1 MKRRKK
7 RRLSSATSKADRRA
21 TPGRAAFIGKVIT
34 GRESGPGHYREIVT
48 PEGRALLADRSAH
61 SSRERGTDLGRGV
74 GANLHK
80 KRGRMPYGNRSILR
94 TRPARRPSECH
105 HQE

>member
-21 TPGRAAFIGKVIT
+21 TPGRPPLSVRSSPGAKA
-34 GRESGPGHYREIVT
+34 GPGHYREIVT

-80 KRGRMPYGNRSILR
+80 KRGRMPYGN
-94 TRPARRPSECH
+94 
-105 HQE
+105 